1 MCMIETA
8 AALIDSESLITAA
21 GTWGLALVC
30 AIVFVETGL
39 LVGFLLPGDTLLLVT
54 GVLVFSG
61 VIQQPIWLV
70 CLCIFVSAFL
80 GDQVGYLIGYR
91 GGPTVFE
98 RREKGL
104 ISRATV
110 AQTERFFERWGG
122 WAVTFA
128 RFIAFVRTFSPVAAG
143 IGKMRYRTFVLFSVL
158 GSLAWGAGLTLAGWG
173 FAHLPGIH
181 RPGTDRRHQPGRDH
195 PGDPFNAP
203 ATQGQGCCGRGTRL
217 GRSVRPA
224 AQLCCSGELDR
235 LAT

>member
-1 MCMIETA
+1 MIETA

-143 IGKMRYRTFVLFSVL
+143 IGKMHYRTFVLFSVL

-173 FAHLPGIH
+173 FAHLPGIAEWVMAYIDLVLIGVISLAVITLVIH
-181 RPGTDRRHQPGRDH
+181 SMHQRHKGKVAAAAARALAEAC
-195 PGDPFNAP
+195 DPP
-203 ATQGQGCCGRGTRL
+203 L
-217 GRSVRPA
+217 SSA
-224 AQLCCSGELDR
+224 AVGN
-235 LAT
+235 

>member
-1 MCMIETA
+1 MIETA

-91 GGPTVFE
+91 GGPAVFE

-158 GSLAWGAGLTLAGWG
+158 GSLAWGVGLTLAGWG
-173 FAHLPGIH
+173 FAHLPGVAEWVMAYIDLVLIGVISLAVITLVIH
-181 RPGTDRRHQPGRDH
+181 SMHQRHKGKVAAAEERAVAEAC
-195 PGDPFNAP
+195 DPP
-203 ATQGQGCCGRGTRL
+203 L
-217 GRSVRPA
+217 SSA
-224 AQLCCSGELDR
+224 AVGN
-235 LAT
+235 